1 MLVFPRMT
9 AETKG
14 TLGWERRCIRA
25 LAAARRSASPSESLY
40 RLLGDGCLDNT
51 EAHHTLGNEPPTEP
65 CHISICG
72 VQINDETFEREYKAV
87 IERLCL
93 SLLWQLVKEHKTM
106 TGVALTMLAR
116 DLSEALDSTPDKTAL
131 EVVHAMMSKLCPPSS
146 IVTAGRRHFTYRPLP
161 QDGASIRLLGLL
173 PSGSSD
179 RLSCELVEQSLLARP
194 KYEALSYVW
203 GDTKEIVNIFV
214 DGQAFPVNTNLYEA
228 LKALRKS
235 NERRVLWADAIC
247 IDQANLTER
256 SSQVAMM
263 GTLYRQAATVIAWL
277 GSEAEDQE
285 IVLQTLNGDRNESE
299 DFRIAIFDFL
309 NNAYFQRAW
318 IVQEIMLSPN
328 VVLQS
333 GASTCPLEKLQ
344 NYLLDKFDKKDVTI
358 KQDYANAPTR
368 RPFKFYDFRSIEQ
381 SYLVLG
387 MRRRVYWRGVLL
399 TNDNQDIFG
408 DLFVITGNTVCLDPK
423 DKVRNE
429 PLDVGF
435 ENDYR
440 SLRVRGFEID
450 EIDCGVHIDF
460 STKYAFVQS
469 VLACIELCHHSL
481 DWHSCARAASW
492 LAILYI
498 VDPFQY
504 HSYHISRASIDAA
517 AQSDPLDPANFPP
530 RTLDAASRLAETY
543 WVWHGDDSSDLS
555 RSMHS
560 TIRRSI
566 RKEGVFTTKNG
577 SYVAATAMANKG
589 DIVVAFPRTF
599 CLLALRK
606 VGGHR
611 FVVGPV

>member
-1 MLVFPRMT
+1 
-9 AETKG
+9 
-14 TLGWERRCIRA
+14 
-25 LAAARRSASPSESLY
+25 
-40 RLLGDGCLDNT
+40 
-51 EAHHTLGNEPPTEP
+51 
-65 CHISICG
+65 
-72 VQINDETFEREYKAV
+72 
-87 IERLCL
+87 
-93 SLLWQLVKEHKTM
+93 
-106 TGVALTMLAR
+106 
-116 DLSEALDSTPDKTAL
+116 
-131 EVVHAMMSKLCPPSS
+131 
-146 IVTAGRRHFTYRPLP
+146 
-161 QDGASIRLLGLL
+161 
-173 PSGSSD
+173 
-179 RLSCELVEQSLLARP
+179 
-194 KYEALSYVW
+194 
-203 GDTKEIVNIFV
+203 
-214 DGQAFPVNTNLYEA
+214 
-228 LKALRKS
+228 
-235 NERRVLWADAIC
+235 
-247 IDQANLTER
+247 
-256 SSQVAMM
+256 
-263 GTLYRQAATVIAWL
+263 
-277 GSEAEDQE
+277 
-285 IVLQTLNGDRNESE
+285 
-299 DFRIAIFDFL
+299 
-309 NNAYFQRAW
+309 
-318 IVQEIMLSPN
+318 
-328 VVLQS
+328 
-333 GASTCPLEKLQ
+333 
-344 NYLLDKFDKKDVTI
+344 
-358 KQDYANAPTR
+358 
-368 RPFKFYDFRSIEQ
+368 
-381 SYLVLG
+381 
-387 MRRRVYWRGVLL
+387 VYWRGVLL

-423 DKVRNE
+423 DKVFSMLEIYRVCTGQSHLFVEPDYRQSVEEIMINAARSIIVNMKDLNVLRLACQNSWRRTSLLPSWVPDWRKGMPHQLLRQAVAPVVRNE